1 MVSTKYNRTGACLLI
16 LALSAWAT
24 AGCTDA
30 TSDSSVASLPAE
42 SSASS
47 SEPAGDSSSPSDNSE
62 KDSSGKP
69 KKLETIDDPC
79 ADECVKGGSIDV
91 YHPVYGGMTVVPY
104 WKKQS
109 DDQESPR
116 GSAAYALYQKG
127 KSVGYVEDTDR
138 QLLWFGTRPVGE
150 PNLDTWNLE
159 NNSNVDKYGNVYLS
173 YNGGVTVL
181 TPTDQGYNSYESLP
195 SEPNA
200 FENASLKIDPS
211 GEPTL
216 TFDEDGISKDH
227 HWDGNQFVETR
238 GEQHPE

>member
-1 MVSTKYNRTGACLLI
+1 SRVEALTWHPVVEILSKSIPACRSSGGGCGTVVSTKYNRTGACLLI

-91 YHPVYGGMTVVPY
+91 
-104 WKKQS
+104 
-109 DDQESPR
+109 
-116 GSAAYALYQKG
+116 
-127 KSVGYVEDTDR
+127 
-138 QLLWFGTRPVGE
+138 
-150 PNLDTWNLE
+150 
-159 NNSNVDKYGNVYLS
+159 
-173 YNGGVTVL
+173 
-181 TPTDQGYNSYESLP
+181 
-195 SEPNA
+195 
-200 FENASLKIDPS
+200 
-211 GEPTL
+211 
-216 TFDEDGISKDH
+216 
-227 HWDGNQFVETR
+227 
-238 GEQHPE
+238 